1 MGYALPIRR
10 IRRKTFAIPSV
21 TINAMGVG
29 RFAAG
34 LRKAVDPRLNDR
46 GCISGVPQQ
55 MNNAFCSRL
64 VYVGAL
70 SIALI
75 AAIGLFAQDTPQTV
89 LRPPKG
95 AQVAIVV
102 FEDLQCPMCRRTAP
116 LLEQASRT
124 YKIPV
129 VRHDFPLPMH
139 NWSYQAA
146 VMARYF
152 DTHSKA
158 LGNEFRDY
166 IFQNQLEINPQ
177 NLRAYAEKFATEH
190 KVDLPFVIDP
200 TGKLAAE
207 VNADR
212 DLGNAIKIG
221 HTPTVYIVSSRNSG
235 KPYVEVT
242 DNNQL
247 YSTID
252 AMMKN

>member
-1 MGYALPIRR
+1 MFRNKMMKTMLARFSMFVALVV
-10 IRRKTFAIPSV
+10 S
-21 TINAMGVG
+21 
-29 RFAAG
+29 AA
-34 LRKAVDPRLNDR
+34 LCV
-46 GCISGVPQQ
+46 
-55 MNNAFCSRL
+55 
-64 VYVGAL
+64 
-70 SIALI
+70 
-75 AAIGLFAQDTPQTV
+75 FAQDTRDSV

-95 AQVAIVV
+95 SQVAIVV

-116 LLEQASRT
+116 LVEQASKT

-146 VMARYF
+146 IMARYF
-152 DTHSKA
+152 DTQSKS

-177 NLRAYAEKFATEH
+177 NLRSFGDKFAAEH
-190 KVDLPFVIDP
+190 KTGLPYIIDP
-200 TGKLAAE
+200 NGKLAAE

-212 DLGNAIKIG
+212 DLGKAINLD
-221 HTPTVYIVSSRNSG
+221 HTPTVYIVSSRNPN
-235 KPYVEVT
+235 KPYVEVK

>member
-1 MGYALPIRR
+1 MKKIVRNRYAVLSML
-10 IRRKTFAIPSV
+10 TV
-21 TINAMGVG
+21 TLT
-29 RFAAG
+29 AAVC
-34 LRKAVDPRLNDR
+34 AP
-46 GCISGVPQQ
+46 
-55 MNNAFCSRL
+55 
-64 VYVGAL
+64 
-70 SIALI
+70 
-75 AAIGLFAQDTPQTV
+75 AQDTPDSV

-95 AQVAIVV
+95 AQVAIVI

-116 LLEQASRT
+116 LVKQASKD

-158 LGNEFRDY
+158 LGNDFRDY
-166 IFQNQLEINPQ
+166 IFENQLEINPQ
-177 NLRAYAEKFATEH
+177 NLRGFAEKFATAN

-200 TGKLAAE
+200 SGKLAAQ

-212 DLGNAIKIG
+212 DLGKAIKLD
-221 HTPTVYIVSSRNSG
+221 HTPTVYVVSNRN
-235 KPYVEVT
+235 PNRPFVEVK

-252 AMMKN
+252 ALMKE

>member
-1 MGYALPIRR
+1 MKMRTLYVLA
-10 IRRKTFAIPSV
+10 AIV
-21 TINAMGVG
+21 
-29 RFAAG
+29 
-34 LRKAVDPRLNDR
+34 
-46 GCISGVPQQ
+46 
-55 MNNAFCSRL
+55 
-64 VYVGAL
+64 L
-70 SIALI
+70 SICLASVC
-75 AAIGLFAQDTPQTV
+75 GQAQDTVQSV

-95 AQVAIVV
+95 AQVAIVI

-116 LLEQASRT
+116 LVEQASKT

-146 VMARYF
+146 IFARYF

-166 IFQNQLEINPQ
+166 IFQNQMEVTPQ
-177 NLRAYAEKFATEH
+177 NLRGYAEKFASEH
-190 KVDLPFVIDP
+190 KVDLPFIIDP
-200 TGKLAAE
+200 NGKLAAE

-212 DLGNAIKIG
+212 DLGKAIKLD
-221 HTPTVYIVSSRNSG
+221 HTPTVYIVSSRNPNR
-235 KPYVEVT
+235 PYVEVK

-252 AMMKN
+252 AMMKD